1 MRIRSLSYND
11 GFDCRVKWRMTDTCN
26 YSCPYCARGKNLAAY
41 SAESVASENAALAAT
56 AEKISALLSK
66 SGFKKVKIDLI
77 GGEVS
82 LLDLES
88 ILSRITAEN
97 VAEYNITTNLSKS
110 ADFYI
115 SLASKF
121 PVSMTASLHES
132 EADFDVFFAKAERIK
147 ASGALKGFK
156 CETVSCADNQETVG
170 KFIEKCGELGIDF
183 IVDRD
188 KSAPAPSME
197 IAARRTGES
206 ELISA
211 EFTDGTSRVFKSK
224 AELLGVFLGYTFT
237 KGRFAYTKGLRCT
250 NSEDYLYI
258 DKHTAVGRRKDGGK
272 CAERMPVDEFE
283 FLPAEKCKVDFCSL
297 CGRFRL
303 YTEDGDELPESRL
316 AEAGAEDETE
326 DDESSGDFGEDS
338 RVESMTAPAEDAE
351 SSDSESSDSESSE
364 AENSGSESSRSG
376 GSGI

>member
-1 MRIRSLSYND
+1 MRIKSLSYND
-11 GFDCRVKWRMTDTCN
+11 GFDCRVKWRMTDICN
-26 YSCPYCARGKNLAAY
+26 YSCPYCARGNFLSAY
-41 SAESVASENAALAAT
+41 SAEKIASENIALAGT
-56 AEKISALLSK
+56 AEKISALLSD
-66 SGFKKVKIDLI
+66 SGFKNVKIDLI

-97 VAEYNITTNLSKS
+97 VAEYNITTNLSRP
-110 ADFYI
+110 ADYYI
-115 SLASKF
+115 SLASRF

-132 EADFDVFFAKAERIK
+132 EADIVEFFVKAGKIK
-147 ASGALKGFK
+147 SSGALRGFK

-170 KFIEKCGELGIDF
+170 KFIEKCGEIGADF
-183 IVDRD
+183 IIDRD
-188 KSAPAPSME
+188 KSAPASSME
-197 IAARRTGES
+197 ISARRTGEG

-211 EFTDGTSRVFKSK
+211 QFTDGTSRVFKSK
-224 AELLGVFLGYTFT
+224 AELLGLFLGNRFA
-237 KGRFAYTKGLRCT
+237 KGKFAYTKGLRCT

-283 FLPAEKCKVDFCSL
+283 FLPAQKCKVDFCSL

-316 AEAGAEDETE
+316 AEAYAEDGGSGDYGEDGFIDSVSASAE
-326 DDESSGDFGEDS
+326 DD
-338 RVESMTAPAEDAE
+338 E
-351 SSDSESSDSESSE
+351 SSDSESGNSGAESS
-364 AENSGSESSRSG
+364 
-376 GSGI
+376 